1 MTTTW
6 YEVWADDSCDPPYIL
21 LLCASDVGFRVLDPR
36 EGNRVVF
43 ENGSLEEVREFLM
56 EDEYT
61 MVDGRMSTDEQG

>member
-6 YEVWADDSCDPPYIL
+6 YEVWADDSSDPPYIL
-21 LLCASDVGFRVLDPR
+21 LLCASEAGFRVLDPR
-36 EGNRVVF
+36 DGNRVVF
-43 ENGSLEEVREFLM
+43 ENASLEKAREFLM